1 MRLVTALLLLFLYGC
16 ATPKHINLSVNKNSA
31 LLYQLEYD
39 AIVAEF
45 AMDTAAIS
53 SIMDADFI
61 NIRPNKISSKQ
72 EELAGMYENF
82 RRRKERGHTIDSF
95 YLDKF
100 RTEFFD
106 HTAIVTF
113 HIVTKG
119 VEDNKPYA
127 NKRTAFYDVWV
138 KRNGVWKLVS
148 MQATR
153 VNY

>member
-1 MRLVTALLLLFLYGC
+1 MRLVTGLLLLFLYGC
-16 ATPKHINLSVNKNSA
+16 ATPKPINLNVNKESA

-39 AIVAEF
+39 AIAAEF
-45 AMDTAAIS
+45 AMDTAAVGRV
-53 SIMDADFI
+53 MDEHFI
-61 NIRPNKISSKQ
+61 NVSPNTISSKQ
-72 EELAGMYENF
+72 QELSYMYDNF
-82 RRRKERGHTIDSF
+82 RRRKESGHTIDSF

-100 RTEFFD
+100 RTDFFD

-113 HIVTKG
+113 QIVTKG